1 MKVGEKDGKLTRVGD
16 RRAVYI
22 YSNRGDSS
30 TRQMGERSNR
40 AREGVL
46 HHLDSKSR
54 SCSDIDRS
62 KPLLDGFRLV
72 CLALILEG

>member
-1 MKVGEKDGKLTRVGD
+1 M
-16 RRAVYI
+16 YI

-40 AREGVL
+40 AGEGVPPIMTM
-46 HHLDSKSR
+46 KSQGVVR
-54 SCSDIDRS
+54 ILIVALSDPS
-62 KPLLDGFRLV
+62 LDGFRLA